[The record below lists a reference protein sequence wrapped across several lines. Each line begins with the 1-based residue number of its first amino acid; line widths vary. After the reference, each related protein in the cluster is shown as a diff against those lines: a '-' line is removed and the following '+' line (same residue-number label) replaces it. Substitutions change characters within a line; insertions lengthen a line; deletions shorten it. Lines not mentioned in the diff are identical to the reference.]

1 MRPPLLFVHGA
12 SCDARVW
19 RHGFQQYFEKQGWKC
34 ESMHLPGHGGEF
46 TDPNLH
52 ALGLDDYAEA
62 LDKQIN
68 TYAVAPVIIGHSMG
82 GYLAQRH
89 VIEGKV
95 AAGIVLLASVPPHGM
110 AWEMLHFM
118 MHHPMLAL
126 RMEVT
131 PGIGGLDDRILR
143 ARDMLMTP
151 DTPEEIVRL
160 VADILQPESARAL
173 RDMGLHSLARA
184 EITVPL
190 LVALGA
196 KDQLIRVESGITMAQ
211 EYGVKP
217 HQYAEM
223 AHMLQMEQG
232 WEAVAFDVLQFLE
245 EHY

>member
-1 MRPPLLFVHGA
+1 
-12 SCDARVW
+12 
-19 RHGFQQYFEKQGWKC
+19 
-34 ESMHLPGHGGEF
+34 
-46 TDPNLH
+46 
-52 ALGLDDYAEA
+52 
-62 LDKQIN
+62 
-68 TYAVAPVIIGHSMG
+68 
-82 GYLAQRH
+82 
-89 VIEGKV
+89 
-95 AAGIVLLASVPPHGM
+95 M

-131 PGIGGLDDRILR
+131 PGIGGLDDRIVR
-143 ARDMLMTP
+143 ARDMLMTQ

-184 EITVPL
+184 EIPVPL
-190 LVALGA
+190 MVALGA
-196 KDQLIRVESGITMAQ
+196 KDQLIRIESGITMA
-211 EYGVKP
+211 EDYGVKA

-232 WEAVAFDVLQFLE
+232 WEAVAFDVLRFLE